1 MTRLEQGLANTLRTG
16 CDNENGDIISLFYV
30 LFLMLDRMNDGHREW
45 IDHVWLVIPNHLLRH
60 TCRTCKGF
68 VKGGRC

>member
-30 LFLMLDRMNDGHREW
+30 LFLMLDRMNDGYMEW
-45 IDHVWLVIPNHLLRH
+45 IDHVCWLSPIICLDILAGPVRAS
-60 TCRTCKGF
+60 
-68 VKGGRC
+68 